1 MTLRYIDAGA
11 LARLL
16 PVTDAVDALERAFAA
31 VDRPV
36 TPLRTRL
43 EARGGEL
50 LLMPAAGEQGVGVK
64 LVTLQP
70 SNPSRGL
77 PLLHSV
83 YLLFDPQTMAPEAA
97 LDGAALTALRT
108 SAVSALATKHLALPG
123 ASRLVLFGAG
133 VQAAAHLEAMR
144 AVRPISWVRVVS
156 RTPGSAAA
164 LAERA
169 RALGLDA
176 DVAGPEA
183 VAEADLVCTC
193 TTSATPVFDGALL
206 RPGAHVNAVGAY
218 RPDMRELDDQAI
230 LRARVVVETREAALE
245 EAGDLLQ
252 PIASGVIGEDH
263 IVADLGDVVR
273 GAPVRTS
280 AQDVTVFKS
289 VGVAFE
295 DLAVARQAVG
305 RI

>member
-144 AVRPISWVRVVS
+144 AVRPVSWVRVVS
-156 RTPGSAAA
+156 RSEGPALV

-169 RALGLDA
+169 RSMGLDA

-263 IVADLGDVVR
+263 IVTDLGDVVR